1 MAASTYKCCHKH
13 QYLFWAIVTL
23 IIWRDQVLMK
33 DPVIAADGHTYER
46 AAMQSW
52 LALHQTSPVTGAA
65 LSHAKLV
72 PNVIIRG
79 VIQQQLC

>member
-1 MAASTYKCCHKH
+1 
-13 QYLFWAIVTL
+13 
-23 IIWRDQVLMK
+23 MK
-33 DPVIAADGHTYER
+33 DRFSKLLFLLQGTYESLAVIDCQVNPVIAGDGHTYER
-46 AAMQSW
+46 PAIQSW
-52 LALHQTSPVTGAA
+52 LALHQTSPVIGAA